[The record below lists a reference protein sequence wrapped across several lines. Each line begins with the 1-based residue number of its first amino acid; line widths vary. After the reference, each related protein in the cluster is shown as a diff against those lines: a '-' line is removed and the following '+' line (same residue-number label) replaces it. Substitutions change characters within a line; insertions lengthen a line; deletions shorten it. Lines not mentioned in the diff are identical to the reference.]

1 MVNEQRIIFQGKH
14 ASELTSELTSE
25 RGELTSERGELT
37 SERGELTSE
46 QASGQFRMILK

>member
-37 SERGELTSE
+37 SE